1 MLITA
6 VVAPWE
12 PVPGGSVVE
21 AEAITNADNDR
32 IQAGVHASVAS
43 VGATAAATTIASAL
57 MSWDSSAY
65 AAVSASSSVSNMT
78 RSDASS
84 AAASLQAAK
93 LQSEPLIYSCYS
105 LKQSTVHKE
114 QSAADKE
121 KAAEAFKRRHAVIV
135 EQSICDSSNSLSEA
149 QTEAFFRLETDVYI
163 DFVVWQND
171 DKHKTLI
178 DFLNSVQSQTAR

>member
-1 MLITA
+1 MA
-6 VVAPWE
+6 
-12 PVPGGSVVE
+12 E

-43 VGATAAATTIASAL
+43 VGATAAATTIVSAL

-84 AAASLQAAK
+84 AAASLHAAK

-105 LKQSTVHKE
+105 LKQSTVHN
-114 QSAADKE
+114 
-121 KAAEAFKRRHAVIV
+121 
-135 EQSICDSSNSLSEA
+135 CG
-149 QTEAFFRLETDVYI
+149 
-163 DFVVWQND
+163 
-171 DKHKTLI
+171 
-178 DFLNSVQSQTAR
+178 